1 MLAIVAVAC
10 LMPAVARAQAPAPA
24 LLSAPALRWE
34 VEAVVP
40 SANARVST
48 RARFVIEA
56 GVGQRLPATGW
67 ALYFSCIGEVED
79 GSAEPPFVVEP
90 VVGTLYRIRPT
101 AAFAGLAAG
110 QSVSVRLRHPG
121 VMQLTDRAPQGPYFV
136 FDADTDR
143 GVAPADYRVDVPE
156 RTEQLVAGA
165 GSQPPRPTAQA
176 LFHNYER
183 ARATPNQTLP
193 PIFPTPLQLQRQ
205 AGVVA
210 WRSMPRIDAPP
221 ALRDQAAWV
230 QRWLAPF
237 VAPASGSA
245 GSGVLRLRLAP
256 VKGQTS
262 PEAYELTI
270 VAGRGVTV
278 TGVSVAAVSRGLASL
293 RSLLPTQPQPQ
304 RGLELPAMR
313 VVDAP
318 RFAHR
323 GLMLDVARHFHGK
336 ETVLRVIEMMAA
348 LKLNVLHLHLTDDE
362 GWRLPI
368 PGLPEL
374 TEFGARRGHSADPW
388 RHLPAAHGSGPDA
401 QRSTGSGHYS
411 ADDYIEILRAAAGYG
426 IELIPELEMP
436 GHARAAVKAME
447 LRWRRLSA
455 GGDPQA
461 SRFLLSDP
469 EDRSRYRSAQGYSD
483 NVMNPALPSTYAFIE
498 HVVDELAAL
507 HRRAGVP
514 LRQLHVGADE
524 LPSGAWSRSPAAQ
537 ALIRERRLAGLP
549 GLWNHFYDQVI
560 TLLQRRGIRA
570 AGWEELG
577 SQRARA
583 DGTGPWVPSPHFVGR
598 DVTLTVWNNLDDADD
613 LAYRLANAGYRVV
626 LSPVTA
632 LYFDMAHSASPGE
645 PGVNWA
651 TTTALDAV
659 FDYRPLDALYPLGAP
674 PAARAGKQPL
684 GTKGRRHIAGLQAN
698 LFSEVIPTRERM
710 ERLLWPRLFAMAERV
725 WAAPPAWE
733 THKDPDRAAELKRL
747 DWSRFVHQLGTQ
759 LLPALQR
766 DWLDVQWHIP
776 APGLLRDGG
785 VVRVN
790 RAWPGLTVRYT
801 LDGSEPTGHSPAA
814 DNEISSATVVR
825 AAAFDARGQRS
836 LTSRLDQEP

>member
-1 MLAIVAVAC
+1 MLAVIGVA
-10 LMPAVARAQAPAPA
+10 LLIPAAAWAQAPSVP
-24 LLSAPALRWE
+24 SAPGLRWE
-34 VEAVVP
+34 VEAAAA
-40 SANARVST
+40 SAAGRVST

-56 GVGQRLPATGW
+56 GAGQSLPAMGW

-79 GSAEPPFVVEP
+79 GSAEPPFIVEP

-101 AAFAGLAAG
+101 SAFAGLAAG
-110 QSVSVRLRHPG
+110 ESVSVRLRHPG

-136 FDADTDR
+136 FDADADR
-143 GVAPADYRVDVPE
+143 GVAPAGYRVDVAE
-156 RTEQLVAGA
+156 RFEQLVAGT
-165 GSQPPRPTAQA
+165 GSQQPGPTAQA
-176 LFHNYER
+176 LFHSYER
-183 ARATPNQTLP
+183 VQAMPHQPLP
-193 PIFPTPLQLQRQ
+193 PIFPMPLQYQRQ

-210 WRSMPRIDAPP
+210 WRSMPRTDAPP
-221 ALRDQAAWV
+221 ALRDQAASA
-230 QRWLAPF
+230 QRMLAPF
-237 VAPASGSA
+237 VAA
-245 GSGVLRLRLAP
+245 GSGDAGGAVLRLRLGP
-256 VKGQTS
+256 VKGQPS
-262 PEAYELTI
+262 PEAYALSI

-278 TGVSVAAVSRGLASL
+278 TGASAAGVSRGLASL
-293 RSLLPTQPQPQ
+293 RSLLPAQPQPQ

-318 RFAHR
+318 RFAYR

-336 ETVLRVIEMMAA
+336 DTLLRVIEMMAA

-362 GWRLPI
+362 GWRVAI
-368 PGLPEL
+368 SGLPEL
-374 TEFGARRGHSADPW
+374 TEFGAHRGHSADPW
-388 RHLPAAHGSGPDA
+388 RHLPPAHGSGPDA

-411 ADDYIEILRAAAGYG
+411 ADDYIEILRAADRHG

-436 GHARAAVKAME
+436 GHARAAVKAMA

-469 EDRSRYRSAQGYSD
+469 EDRSAYRSAQGYGD
-483 NVMNPALPSTYAFIE
+483 NVMNPALPSTYAFVE

-524 LPSGAWSRSPAAQ
+524 LPSGAWSQSPAVQ
-537 ALIRERRLAGLP
+537 AMIRERRLAGLP
-549 GLWNHFYDQVI
+549 GLWTHFYDQVI
-560 TLLQRRGIRA
+560 TMLQRRGIRA

-577 SQRARA
+577 SQRAHA
-583 DGTGPWVPSPHFVGR
+583 DGTGRWVPNPHFIGR

-659 FDYRPLDALYPLGAP
+659 FNYRPLNALQPLGEP

-684 GTKGRRHIAGLQAN
+684 SLTGRRHIAGLQAN
-698 LFSEVIPTRERM
+698 LFSEVMPTRERM
-710 ERLLWPRLFAMAERV
+710 ERLLLPRLFAMAERA
-725 WAAPPAWE
+725 WAAQPAWE
-733 THKDPDRAAELKRL
+733 THKDPGHAAELNRKDR
-747 DWSRFVHQLGTQ
+747 SRFMHQLGTQ
-759 LLPALQR
+759 LLPAWQR
-766 DWLDVQWHIP
+766 DWPDVQWHIP
-776 APGLLRDGG
+776 APGLLREGG

-801 LDGSEPTGHSPAA
+801 LDGNEPTAHSPVA
-814 DNEISSATVVR
+814 DNEISNAAAVR
-825 AAAFDARGQRS
+825 AAAFDSRGQRS
-836 LTSRLDQEP
+836 LTSRVD